1 MLYIKTPIDIAM
13 NKTKYVLPT
22 FAAVFALMFAA
33 ATPYVI
39 AESGDKAWSG
49 ETHTKNV
56 RQDMAEKLNRYCEM
70 TAEDKTA
77 LIEKYNKPEEMVTKM
92 NEYCVMDD
100 SERQAFVDQHQDQY
114 KMHHND
120 MMKKPKHHMM
130 LKVDGFTGKITLPDL
145 SEIEDK
151 KAIHEEIKSQ
161 VTVKLSEAA
170 AVAENAGLD
179 VIKGNMEIVVNEDG
193 VKSLAWIMTSMNMN
207 GDTEKIPATIFVVD
221 AADATN
227 TAQITKEFDRFMDKK
242 THDGKYDK
250 TALSDPEQLQN
261 KISKIEEKLSQGTS
275 NIETSAAK
283 TKFVDIL
290 KQLQTAIEDGDDEQ
304 ADSLREQLKDLRNQM
319 VDLKKFR

>member
-130 LKVDGFTGKITLPDL
+130 LKVDGFTGKITLPDM

-179 VIKGNMEIVVNEDG
+179 VIKGNMGIVVNEDG

-242 THDGKYDK
+242 TYDGKHDK
-250 TALSDPEQLQN
+250 TALSDSEQLQN

-304 ADSLREQLKDLRNQM
+304 AASLREQLKDLRNQM

>member
-1 MLYIKTPIDIAM
+1 M

-130 LKVDGFTGKITLPDL
+130 LKVDGFTGKITLPD
-145 SEIEDK
+145 
-151 KAIHEEIKSQ
+151 
-161 VTVKLSEAA
+161 
-170 AVAENAGLD
+170 
-179 VIKGNMEIVVNEDG
+179 
-193 VKSLAWIMTSMNMN
+193 
-207 GDTEKIPATIFVVD
+207 
-221 AADATN
+221 
-227 TAQITKEFDRFMDKK
+227 
-242 THDGKYDK
+242 
-250 TALSDPEQLQN
+250 
-261 KISKIEEKLSQGTS
+261 
-275 NIETSAAK
+275 
-283 TKFVDIL
+283 
-290 KQLQTAIEDGDDEQ
+290 
-304 ADSLREQLKDLRNQM
+304 
-319 VDLKKFR
+319 